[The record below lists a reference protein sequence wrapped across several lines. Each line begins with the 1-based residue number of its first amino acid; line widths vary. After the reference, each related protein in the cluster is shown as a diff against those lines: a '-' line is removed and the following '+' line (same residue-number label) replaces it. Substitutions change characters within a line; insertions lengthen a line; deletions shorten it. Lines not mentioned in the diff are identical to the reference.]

1 MPGLTLTR
9 CDIIWEF
16 AFTSAAHCTCT
27 WHYGLQTSHCSTA
40 AIALKSEET
49 GLQVS
54 VHLDALGWEQA
65 TKGDTAT
72 SEYWQFAPRETTLD
86 LTSIASQQGNDD
98 EAVSPGLRTPPS
110 AHERRRTSTQRLA
123 RDSHPSTIN
132 ESPGPSPANSFQLQQ
147 QPVLPVSQHTD
158 LALPTD
164 SGHLR
169 RLTGTTQQQVQITP
183 HPCSSQPQDPLC
195 RPQSQPEN
203 LPRVVGYDQ
212 TQSSRTEPQAA
223 GKLPYNNTNLHQR
236 LKDRSQEDEE
246 QPASSSQLQ
255 HSAAAPQP
263 ETGTMLYIGDDS
275 IQLQQAF
282 GDVQEQ
288 RSRQGLAEPQAVM
301 LAASPGHQSIPFA
314 PVAHQSQQHQQQP
327 PPPQQQQQQ
336 DLAVAQQA
344 HQIPFSSSLSQKPF
358 RQDSAAITP
367 AGLHTSTGLVSE
379 PPSASWQYTKAA
391 ASPPTAQ
398 QAAIYFSSPSS
409 KAIMPGKM
417 NVQQQ
422 LPQASAGDVHTFTP
436 CTAPSFTM
444 TCITWWS
451 PLSCCL

>member
-1 MPGLTLTR
+1 
-9 CDIIWEF
+9 
-16 AFTSAAHCTCT
+16 
-27 WHYGLQTSHCSTA
+27 
-40 AIALKSEET
+40 
-49 GLQVS
+49 LQVS

-123 RDSHPSTIN
+123 RDSHPSTTN
-132 ESPGPSPANSFQLQQ
+132 GSPGPSPANSFQLQQ
-147 QPVLPVSQHTD
+147 QPVLLLSQHTD
-158 LALPTD
+158 LAMPTD
-164 SGHLR
+164 SRYLR
-169 RLTGTTQQQVQITP
+169 RLTGTTQQQMQITP
-183 HPCSSQPQDPLC
+183 HPCSNQPQDPLC
-195 RPQSQPEN
+195 RPQAQPET

-263 ETGTMLYIGDDS
+263 KTGTMLCIGDDS

-282 GDVQEQ
+282 GDIQEQ
-288 RSRQGLAEPQAVM
+288 TSRQGLAEPQAIM
-301 LAASPGHQSIPFA
+301 LAASPGHQSTPFA
-314 PVAHQSQQHQQQP
+314 PVAQQSQQHQQQP

-336 DLAVAQQA
+336 QDLALAQQA
-344 HQIPFSSSLSQKPF
+344 HQIPFSSSQSQKPF
-358 RQDSAAITP
+358 RQDSAATTL
-367 AGLHTSTGLVSE
+367 AARHASTGLVSE

-398 QAAIYFSSPSS
+398 QEATYFSSPTSN
-409 KAIMPGKM
+409 AIMPGKM
-417 NVQQQ
+417 IVQQQ

-451 PLSCCL
+451 PLSCCLSDRCDNHLRWKS